1 MIDGIIEWSLR
12 NRLVVLVAA
21 VLMIVWGLYET
32 SRMPVD
38 VFPDLTAPT
47 VTVVAESHGMAPA
60 DLEQTITLPI
70 ESALNGATG
79 VRRVRSNTFEGI
91 AVIKVDFDWGVDLLE
106 ARQVVSERLQLV
118 ASQLPSEAEAPVIGP
133 LTSVMG
139 EILFIGL
146 TSENPAVRGMELG
159 TLSRWTIARRL
170 LAVPG
175 VAQVMPLG
183 GDTKQFQVVLDPS
196 KLDAFSLTAEDV
208 AKALEA
214 SNENMPAG
222 FLVEGGSEELIT
234 GLGRVESL
242 DDIAGS
248 LVAMRGGLPVRVSDV
263 ANVRIGPAVK
273 RGSGG
278 VNGLGGVVIGVRK
291 QPGVNTLKLTA
302 EIQEALEQLE
312 QGLPK
317 GVTLHRN
324 LFRQADFI
332 EVAVDNVTNAL
343 RDGALLVILIVLL
356 FLGSGRATLITAT
369 AIPLSLL
376 AAVLAMQWQGI
387 ALNTMTLGGM
397 AIAVGALVDDAII
410 DVENVA
416 RRLRE
421 NHNMPDSERRP
432 SLLVVLDASIEIRR
446 SIVFATFIIVLVFT
460 PLFFLTG
467 VEGRMLQP
475 LGFAYAT
482 SLGASLVVALTVT
495 PVLCLLL
502 LPTSKMVVGN
512 VETKLVAWL
521 KARYQPM
528 LSSVVARWRL
538 LAFVSVVLFA
548 IASVGFALA
557 GRTFLPQFNE
567 GALTINVMTPPGTSL
582 DQATAIGDE
591 VEELLLTYP
600 EVISTAR
607 RTGRGDGDDHAQA
620 VSSGEIEVRL
630 RESERGR
637 EAFLRELR
645 ADFRRMTGVGI
656 VIGQPLEHRIDHII
670 SGTRASIAVKVFGDE
685 LVPMREVAQAVE
697 AEMAQVDGV
706 VDLNIEQ
713 QTMLPFVSVKFD
725 RRKLARHGL
734 SVHDVADE
742 VATAFQGRAVS
753 KVYEGAAA
761 FDLVVRYDLSEVDS
775 FEAVSQKRIGTPSGA
790 RVPLHAVADVRRD
803 LGPNGI
809 GRENVRRKLV
819 VMANVADRDVVSVVE
834 EIRERVNANVEL
846 PDGYYI
852 DYGGQFQ
859 SANEA
864 SRTLTVVG
872 GIVLVGIL
880 ILLIIALRSTRDA
893 VLVMLNLPL
902 ALIGGVVGVYLS
914 GGVVSIA
921 SLIGFITLFGI
932 ATRNGIMMVTH
943 IQHLRT
949 VEGVVDPRHAVLQ
962 GAEERLA
969 PILMTALASGF
980 GLLPLALALGEPGS
994 EIQAPMAI
1002 VILCGLTTS
1011 TALNMFVIPALYL
1024 RFGTYGA
1031 SPPQS

>member
-12 NRLVVLVAA
+12 NRLVVMVTA
-21 VLMIVWGLYET
+21 VLLSAWGVYET
-32 SRMPVD
+32 LKMPVD

-47 VTVVAESHGMAPA
+47 VTVVAESHGMAPS
-60 DLEQTITLPI
+60 DLEQTVTLPI

-91 AVIKVDFDWGVDLLE
+91 TVIKVDFDWGVELLD
-106 ARQVVSERLQLV
+106 ARQVVSERLQIV
-118 ASQLPSEAEAPVIGP
+118 ASQLPPEAEAPVIGP

-139 EILFIGL
+139 DILFIGL
-146 TSENPAVRGMELG
+146 TSKNPAVQGMELG
-159 TLSRWTIARRL
+159 TLSRWTISRRL

-196 KLDAFSLTAEDV
+196 KLDAYELTAEDV
-208 AKALEA
+208 ARALEA

-242 DDIAGS
+242 DDIAS
-248 LVAMRGGLPVRVSDV
+248 SMVAMRGGLPVLVSDV
-263 ANVRIGPAVK
+263 ADVRVGPAVK
-273 RGSGG
+273 RGTGG

-291 QPGVNTLKLTA
+291 QPGVNTLRLTA

-312 QGLPK
+312 QGLPE

-332 EVAVDNVTNAL
+332 EVAVDNVTEAL
-343 RDGALLVILIVLL
+343 RDGALLVILIVLI

-376 AAVLAMQWQGI
+376 AAVLAMKWQGI

-421 NHNMPDSERRP
+421 NYGRPEAERR
-432 SLLVVLDASIEIRR
+432 SAASVVLDASIEIRR

-467 VEGRMLQP
+467 IEGRMLQP
-475 LGFAYAT
+475 LGFAYAI
-482 SLGASLVVALTVT
+482 SLGASLIVALTVT
-495 PVLCLLL
+495 PVLCVLL

-512 VETKLVAWL
+512 VETKLVEWL
-521 KARYQPM
+521 KAAYRPM
-528 LSSVVARWRL
+528 LRAVVQRWRL
-538 LAFVSVVLFA
+538 LALISVTLFA
-548 IASVGFALA
+548 IAATGFALA
-557 GRTFLPQFNE
+557 GRSFLPTFNE
-567 GALTINVMTPPGTSL
+567 GALTLNVMTPPGTSL
-582 DQATAIGDE
+582 EQATAIGDQL
-591 VEELLLTYP
+591 EELLLTYP
-600 EVISTAR
+600 EVVSTAR
-607 RTGRGDGDDHAQA
+607 RTGRGEGDDHAQA
-620 VSSGEIEVRL
+620 VSAGEVEVRL
-630 RESERGR
+630 RETKRRR

-645 ADFRRMTGVGI
+645 GDLKQMTGVGV

-670 SGTRASIAVKVFGDE
+670 SGTRASIAVKIFGDE
-685 LVPMREVAQAVE
+685 LGPMREVARAVE
-697 AEMAQVDGV
+697 AEMSQVSGV

-713 QTMLPFVSVKFD
+713 QTMLPYVSVKFD

-734 SVHDVADE
+734 SVHEVADE
-742 VATAFQGRAVS
+742 VATAFQGREVS
-753 KVYEGAAA
+753 KIYEGAAA
-761 FDLVVRYDLSEVDS
+761 FDLIVRYDLSEVDS
-775 FEAVSQKRIGTPSGA
+775 FEAVREKRIGTPSGA
-790 RVPLHAVADVRRD
+790 RVPLHALADVRRD
-803 LGPNGI
+803 LGPNAI

-834 EIRERVNANVEL
+834 EIRDRVRANVDL

-859 SANEA
+859 SARDA
-864 SRTLTVVG
+864 SRTLTFVG
-872 GIVLVGIL
+872 ALVLFGIL
-880 ILLIIALRSTRDA
+880 ILLIVALESTRDA

-902 ALIGGVVGVYLS
+902 ALIGGVVGVYLA

-943 IQHLRT
+943 IQHLRDE
-949 VEGVVDPRHAVLQ
+949 EGVTDPLRAVLQ

-1024 RFGTYGA
+1024 RFGAGA
-1031 SPPQS
+1031 AIAD